1 MMKSLAGITGVLLI
15 VSASGLAAQQHRH
28 GQDTAQA
35 RMGQLGGMG
44 QMGMMGD
51 GMALPAFQPAR
62 LLEQRETLALT
73 DEQVARLEAIQAAAK
88 EAQDQAMATHEQH
101 HEQMM
106 QVLQGERPDPE
117 TIQTHFMA
125 AHAAMGMAHWAAM
138 DAGLK
143 AKAVLTDAQ
152 RAKVDTAMPGGGM
165 QHRHGQG
172 GQRMR

>member
-15 VSASGLAAQQHRH
+15 VSASGLAAQQHQH

-35 RMGQLGGMG
+35 RMGQMG
-44 QMGMMGD
+44 QMGMMA

-62 LLEQRETLALT
+62 LLEQREALALT
-73 DEQVARLEAIQAAAK
+73 DEQVARLEAIRAAAK